1 MAPISNAKSRL
12 DQLLVDRHLAPSR
25 TQAQALIM
33 AGQVT
38 VNGQVSSKPGHTIKS
53 DADIVV
59 TASAPYV
66 SRAGEKLASVAEVV
80 GFEPK
85 DQVVLDVGSSTGGFT
100 DYSLQ
105 HGASHVQAV
114 DVGNYQLHPKLRND
128 ARVSVHERTDI
139 RSLTE
144 LDPRP
149 TLAVID
155 VSFISL
161 TAILESV
168 AKLLPDGAPIYAMV
182 KPQFEAGKAIADKYR
197 GVIKDEKVRQ
207 QILDNL
213 KVWLA
218 ANGFQIEAEA
228 DSAVHGAKG
237 NREHFMVLH
246 YTP

>member
-1 MAPISNAKSRL
+1 MAPTSNAKSRL
-12 DQLLVDRHLAPSR
+12 DQLLVDRQLAPSR

-38 VNGQVSSKPGHTIKS
+38 VDGQVSSKPGHAIKI
-53 DADIVV
+53 DADIAV

-66 SRAGEKLASVAEVV
+66 SRAGEKLASVAEAV
-80 GFEPK
+80 GFDPK

-105 HGASHVQAV
+105 NGATHVHAV

-139 RSLTE
+139 RSITNLE
-144 LDPRP
+144 PRP

-168 AKLLPDGAPIYAMV
+168 AKLLPENAPIYAMV

-197 GVIKDEKVRQ
+197 GVIKDEQVRQ
-207 QILDNL
+207 QILDQL

-218 ANGFQIEAEA
+218 AHNFTVEAEA